1 MPYTK
6 EDNTGRTPS
15 PPVNACAVII
25 GVGHAKGIGAALC
38 RRCVAEGMPVY
49 VGGRNA
55 AKLDETVAQLRGQGG
70 LATAVIMDATRFAD
84 VQALF
89 DRVRADGR
97 QAVLVVHNV
106 GNNAPSR
113 LLNTTT
119 AFFEQMWRLVFL
131 SGLNVGQAAVRH
143 MLPAGQGTLL
153 FTGATASLRG
163 RPLFSA
169 FASGKAALRSLAFGL
184 ADEFA
189 PQGLHVGHVI
199 VDGVVDGDKVAGFA
213 RGLGTAYLRAKGREG
228 ALDPDE
234 IAKTYWQ
241 LHCQPRGLWSR
252 ELDLRP
258 FKEKF

>member
-1 MPYTK
+1 M
-6 EDNTGRTPS
+6 EDRH
-15 PPVNACAVII
+15 PPASAQPGQACAVIV
-25 GVGHAKGIGAALC
+25 GVGHASGIGAALC
-38 RRCVAEGMPVY
+38 RRCVAEGLPVY
-49 VGGRNA
+49 AAGRNA
-55 AKLDETVAQLRGQGG
+55 AKLDETTARLRGQGG
-70 LATAVIMDATRFAD
+70 QATAVVMDATSAAD
-84 VQALF
+84 VQTLF
-89 DRVRADGR
+89 ERVRNDGR

-113 LLNTTT
+113 FLNTTA

-143 MLPAGQGTLL
+143 MVPAGQGTLL
-153 FTGATASLRG
+153 FTGATASLRA

-169 FASGKAALRSLAFGL
+169 FASGKAALRALAFGL
-184 ADEFA
+184 ADEFG
-189 PQGLHVGHVI
+189 PQGLHVGHIV

-213 RGLGTAYLRAKGREG
+213 GGLGAAYLRAKGREG

-234 IAKTYWQ
+234 IARTYWQ
-241 LHCQPRGLWSR
+241 LHCQPRGLWTR